1 MSSAVAIPS
10 ACDRFFLSRVW
21 VVYWFGHMTCH
32 MSGNI
37 RGIDS
42 GICPFTGA
50 CGRFRSPLL
59 GLACCE
65 AFNLQLNIVGRDL
78 RKKNKLLEDRCTALS
93 FIQSSSTISHGFSF
107 FSVQLQLHQP
117 GQGPAPLEAPKRHV
131 FPQSS
136 LFVAFCSRAFFSF
149 LFLNARACSRPRFF
163 PSFVFLRWPRNASE
177 AGRVLGAEPLH
188 QHRELLLVD
197 LGRAPAR
204 LRFFSSFF
212 RAREGWVRWVGLG
225 ETRRCHL
232 EP

>member
-93 FIQSSSTISHGFSF
+93 FIQSSSTISHGCSF

-136 LFVAFCSRAFFSF
+136 LFVAFCSRAFFFLSF
-149 LFLNARACSRPRFF
+149 FKRACMFSAALFSFF
-163 PSFVFLRWPRNASE
+163 FC
-177 AGRVLGAEPLH
+177 
-188 QHRELLLVD
+188 
-197 LGRAPAR
+197 
-204 LRFFSSFF
+204 FSSL
-212 RAREGWVRWVGLG
+212 ASQRERGRTGTWS
-225 ETRRCHL
+225 
-232 EP
+232 